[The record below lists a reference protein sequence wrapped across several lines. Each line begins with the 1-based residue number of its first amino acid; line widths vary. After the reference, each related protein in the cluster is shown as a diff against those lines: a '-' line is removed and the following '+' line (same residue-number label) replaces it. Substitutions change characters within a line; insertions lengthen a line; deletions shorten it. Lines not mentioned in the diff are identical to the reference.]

1 MEQCIINNLLR
12 QRKDGLIKRDKM
24 GSVSAF
30 HPVKSW
36 HNNNFTSKHRY
47 QALPKSVQRCTYLPK
62 TRVAKTNAIDFMQ
75 SRQQD
80 PSIISSKDLVQR
92 HNNNS
97 FHTAPNQD
105 EKRNKQ
111 LMSFQLNISYFL
123 MDNLRQHS
131 NNSCNFSIK
140 DSNSNYWTKRM

>member
-80 PSIISSKDLVQR
+80 PSIISSKDLELR

-123 MDNLRQHS
+123 TDNLRQHS
-131 NNSCNFSIK
+131 NNSCSFSIK
-140 DSNSNYWTKRM
+140 DFNSNC